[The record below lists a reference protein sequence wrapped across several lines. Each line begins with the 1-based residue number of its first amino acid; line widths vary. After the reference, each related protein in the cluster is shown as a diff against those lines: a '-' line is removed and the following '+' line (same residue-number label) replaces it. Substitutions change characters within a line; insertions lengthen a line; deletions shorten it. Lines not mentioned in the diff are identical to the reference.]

1 MLMSV
6 RRHDIMKLH
15 FLDHPHALYDYLV
28 PREYQPLLE
37 KGAIA
42 WCLAPRLQAKKS

>member
-1 MLMSV
+1 
-6 RRHDIMKLH
+6 MKLH